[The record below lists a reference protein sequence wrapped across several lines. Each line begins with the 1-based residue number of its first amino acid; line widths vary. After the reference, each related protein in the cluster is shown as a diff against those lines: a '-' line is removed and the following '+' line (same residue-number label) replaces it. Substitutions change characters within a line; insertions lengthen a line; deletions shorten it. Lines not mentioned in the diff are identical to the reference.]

1 MGGYM
6 EEENPEKEF
15 MRIVKAEKENMK
27 WAQ

>member
-1 MGGYM
+1 M